1 MFLKLDVGTGG
12 EMGSLNLLEGL
23 QLPVTEL

>member
-12 EMGSLNLLEGL
+12 ETGSLNLLEGL
-23 QLPVTEL
+23 QLLVTKL